1 MSRISKNR
9 FHKIAEQ
16 VLGVLYD
23 AFPVPLSTRK
33 VAEEIARDNEFTL
46 KVLLFL
52 DQQKLVSKVDQ
63 GKLGPLERTVRWK
76 ISASAR
82 AKMG

>member
-1 MSRISKNR
+1 MSRISRER

-23 AFPVPLSTRK
+23 SFPIPLSTRK

-52 DQQKLVSKVDQ
+52 EQQKLVSKVDQ
-63 GKLGPLERTVRWK
+63 GKTGLLERTVRWK

-82 AKMG
+82 TKMG

>member
-1 MSRISKNR
+1 MSRISRER

-23 AFPVPLSTRK
+23 SFPVPLSTRK
-33 VAEEIARDNEFTL
+33 VAEDVARDNEFTL

-52 DQQKLVSKVDQ
+52 KEQKLVSTVDQ
-63 GKLGPLERTVRWK
+63 GKMGPLERTVRWK
-76 ISASAR
+76 ITASAR
-82 AKMG
+82 AKMT